1 MTSIGIINSITL
13 VLHISLFNL
22 LTNGN
27 HRIKNAIINII
38 TNTTNAAVLVLV
50 SDWKLSFTYLTSN
63 YKKFLNESYINLNYM
78 IYISTNKFESN
89 KLIIFYYFFVA
100 FIYKFKFSLN
110 VS

>member
-1 MTSIGIINSITL
+1 MTSIGIINNIAL

-50 SDWKLSFTYLTSN
+50 SD
-63 YKKFLNESYINLNYM
+63 
-78 IYISTNKFESN
+78 
-89 KLIIFYYFFVA
+89 
-100 FIYKFKFSLN
+100 
-110 VS
+110 